1 MSLAATVVLSAV
13 QLLSSQTGFVGTGLG
28 SSGQPAKLLATTDFG
43 AHFRTIG
50 PHVGRDTAVDDV
62 FFLDR
67 LHGWVVV
74 WYVDTVR
81 ARLYRTGDGGRTWQA
96 RGFFSRTPLRSVDGG
111 RRWRLVALRPLGERG
126 TQAVYG
132 LPSFLGSTVFA
143 P

>member
-81 ARLYRTGDGGRTWQA
+81 ARLYRTSDGGRTW
-96 RGFFSRTPLRSVDGG
+96 RSVEVGSHGVHAGACKSRG
-111 RRWRLVALRPLGERG
+111 RRSRRSSRHG
-126 TQAVYG
+126 TA
-132 LPSFLGSTVFA
+132 A
-143 P
+143 

>member
-1 MSLAATVVLSAV
+1 VNLAAAAVLSAV
-13 QLLSSQTGFVGTGLG
+13 QLLSSQT
-28 SSGQPAKLLATTDFG
+28 DFD

-81 ARLYRTGDGGRTWQA
+81 ARLYRTSDGGRTWRSVEVASHGVHAGASA
-96 RGFFSRTPLRSVDGG
+96 RSASAARRRCTGSRPSSALRFSRP
-111 RRWRLVALRPLGERG
+111 
-126 TQAVYG
+126 
-132 LPSFLGSTVFA
+132 
-143 P
+143 